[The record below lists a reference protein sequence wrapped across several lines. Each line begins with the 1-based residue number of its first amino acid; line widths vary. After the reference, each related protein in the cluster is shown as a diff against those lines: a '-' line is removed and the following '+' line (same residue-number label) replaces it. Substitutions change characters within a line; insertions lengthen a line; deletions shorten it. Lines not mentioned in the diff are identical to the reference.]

1 MDNQVRIFRKNPIAW
16 WDKNVMRYLRGKYG
30 KDKKTF
36 IMLRSVYLALCEI
49 ESDFNDKPINFFT
62 KTVGTYAGLS
72 REAAGKYI
80 NLLIKEGLI
89 KKVQIKDPKTNK
101 FLGGTEVEILDLES
115 RNKPTDPLS
124 GYPSSGVSQ
133 HRDTPTTIKNI
144 SNDKKLSIDTNV
156 NENLSKKRNGE
167 TKSLRD
173 LLIHYDLQIPRKT
186 RNETRLQRKTYK
198 VNEEIDKNKRDY
210 LASEMAEKLNDQK
223 SLGAFRVIA
232 EKVPQSVVFEVLSSI
247 KETAREGK
255 IKVSKGALFINI
267 IQGYCES
274 HGIEL
279 GFSTKDSYSD
289 TVEAQRSTFTTS

>member
-115 RNKPTDPLS
+115 KNKSVDPLS
-124 GYPSSGVSQ
+124 GYPSNGVSQ
-133 HRDTPTTIKNI
+133 HRDTPTPIKNI
-144 SNDKKLSIDTNV
+144 STDKKLSIYTNV
-156 NENLSKKRNGE
+156 NENLSIKRKGG

-173 LLIHYDLQIPRKT
+173 ILIQYDLQVPRKAKKAL
-186 RNETRLQRKTYK
+186 NYQPKTT
-198 VNEEIDKNKRDY
+198 NFDKNERDY
-210 LASEMAEKLNDQK
+210 LASEIADKLNDHK
-223 SLGAFRVIA
+223 SLGCFRVIA
-232 EKVPQSVVFEVLSSI
+232 EKVPQPVIFEVLSSI
-247 KETAREGK
+247 KETDREGK
-255 IKVSKGALFINI
+255 IKVSRGALFVNI
-267 IQGYCES
+267 IQGYCENHS
-274 HGIEL
+274 IEL
-279 GFSTKDSYSD
+279 GFGNKSLSRPILG
-289 TVEAQRSTFTTS
+289 V

>member
-36 IMLRSVYLALCEI
+36 IMLRSVYLSLCEI

-101 FLGGTEVEILDLES
+101 FLGGTEVEILDLDS
-115 RNKPTDPLS
+115 KMKSTKPLS
-124 GYPSSGVSQ
+124 GYPSNGVSQ

-144 SNDKKLSIDTNV
+144 SISKKLNINV
-156 NENLSKKRNGE
+156 NENFKTFENRETERQNRGGE
-167 TKSLRD
+167 TKSLKD
-173 LLIHYDLQIPRKT
+173 LLTQYNLKIPKKVK
-186 RNETRLQRKTYK
+186 NEAELPRKTYK
-198 VNEEIDKNKRDY
+198 INGGIDRDQRDY
-210 LASEMAEKLNDQK
+210 LASEMATKLSDQK
-223 SLGAFRVIA
+223 SLGCFRTIA
-232 EKVPQSVVFEVLSSI
+232 EKVPQQVIFQVLSSI
-247 KETAREGK
+247 KETDREGK
-255 IKVSKGALFINI
+255 IRVSRGALFVNI

-279 GFSTKDSYSD
+279 GFRTNN
-289 TVEAQRSTFTTS
+289 RSMGIL